1 MDECI
6 WEDYRFMSNYVGKK
20 ESRNQENY
28 ANLIKSVYETSIISD
43 NKTVSELVDEIKNEL
58 LKVMK

>member
-1 MDECI
+1 
-6 WEDYRFMSNYVGKK
+6 MSNYMGKK
-20 ESRNQENY
+20 DSRNQENY